1 MDPASI
7 VGLVGASIDLA
18 MKCGSVARNLNEI
31 AAKYKYARLTIL
43 SMVQGLETIQ
53 LAWSRI
59 GEWSQSRV
67 PAELAQD
74 VEFMQTLER
83 LLEAGTLVMETL
95 EEELMVYNTDDMGFT
110 QRTKV
115 IWNENTRVH
124 RDMHFPGICTLGLGL
139 TNTQMPTSH
148 QNSMATLHNHVE

>member
-7 VGLVGASIDLA
+7 VGLVSGFIDLA
-18 MKCGSVARNLNEI
+18 MKCDSVARNLSEI

-83 LLEAGTLVMETL
+83 LLETGTLVMETL
-95 EEELMVYNTDDMGFT
+95 EEELMVYNTDDMAFT

-115 IWNENTRVH
+115 IWNENTFQSYH
-124 RDMHFPGICTLGLGL
+124 SSIRD
-139 TNTQMPTSH
+139 QAS
-148 QNSMATLHNHVE
+148 SMMLLLQAIQL

>member
-83 LLEAGTLVMETL
+83 LLETGTLVMETL

-115 IWNENTRVH
+115 IWNENT
-124 RDMHFPGICTLGLGL
+124 F
-139 TNTQMPTSH
+139 QSH
-148 QNSMATLHNHVE
+148 QSRIRDQASSMMLLLQAIQL